1 MNSPMT
7 DPKNEPKNE
16 QGGLPNDLGNEMSDR
31 AGYYDESPSGD
42 TETPVGRPSTDTT
55 SPGAV
60 PTVTGDDRGMHQTGT
75 TFGTTP
81 EDDKLI

>member
-16 QGGLPNDLGNEMSDR
+16 QGGLPNDIGNEMSDR

-42 TETPVGRPSTDTT
+42 TETPVGDS
-55 SPGAV
+55 S
-60 PTVTGDDRGMHQTGT
+60 
-75 TFGTTP
+75 
-81 EDDKLI
+81 